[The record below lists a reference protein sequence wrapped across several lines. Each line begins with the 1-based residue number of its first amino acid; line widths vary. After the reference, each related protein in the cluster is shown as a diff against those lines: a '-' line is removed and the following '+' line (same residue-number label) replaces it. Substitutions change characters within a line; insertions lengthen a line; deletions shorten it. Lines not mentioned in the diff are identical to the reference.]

1 MPALSYLDLQI
12 EMPATEKALP
22 FDSAWLRTFR
32 RKLRA
37 WYDQHA
43 RELPWRGTRDPYAIW
58 LSEIMLQQTQV
69 ETVKPYFQR
78 FLAALPTIRALAQ
91 ADERQVLRLWEG
103 LGYYRRA
110 RQLHQA
116 ARQIVAEHHGRF
128 PIDPQS
134 VQRLPGIGRYTVGA
148 ILSIAFDQR
157 QPILE
162 ANTVRVFSRL
172 LAYDGPTTSS
182 AGQKLLW
189 AAAEAVLPARDVG
202 RFNQALME
210 LGSEVCRGRAPACDV
225 CPVAELCFAQ
235 LRGLQ
240 NEIPRPKPRVQFEEL
255 SEVAVLVRRRG
266 RVLLIQWPEGRRWA
280 GLWDFPRFAVNTNPK
295 RQRGGDLAASLT
307 LRVGVSRNREP
318 AIHRALVDNV
328 RRLTG
333 VTITPGEHRKTLRH
347 GVTRFRITLDCYEA
361 EYVSHNGGGTENL
374 VQKWVRPAEL
384 EHYPLSSTGRKLA
397 ELV

>member
-1 MPALSYLDLQI
+1 MKV
-12 EMPATEKALP
+12 TEEVLP

-43 RELPWRGTRDPYAIW
+43 RELPWRGTRDPYAVW

-78 FLAALPTIRALAQ
+78 FLAALPTIQALAQ

-116 ARQIVAEHHGRF
+116 ARQIVSDYGGQF
-128 PIDPQS
+128 PSDPQL
-134 VQRLPGIGRYTVGA
+134 VQRLPGIGRYTAGA
-148 ILSIAFDQR
+148 ILSIAMDQR
-157 QPILE
+157 RPILE

-172 LAYDGPTTSS
+172 LAYGGQTTSS

-189 AAAEAVLPARDVG
+189 AAAQAVLPSRDVG
-202 RFNQALME
+202 CFNQALME
-210 LGSEVCRGRAPACDV
+210 LGSKVCRPRAPAC
-225 CPVAELCFAQ
+225 ELCPAAGLCRAQ

-240 NEIPRPKPRVQFEEL
+240 NEIPSPKPRPQFEDV
-255 SEVAVLVRRRG
+255 SEAAVLVRRRG

-280 GLWDFPRFAVNTNPK
+280 GLWDFPRFALQDNK
-295 RQRGGDLAASLT
+295 EDEIQLA
-307 LRVGVSRNREP
+307 
-318 AIHRALVDNV
+318 IIDNV

-333 VTITPGEHRKTLRH
+333 VTVVPGVRRKTLRH
-347 GVTRFRITLDCYEA
+347 GVTRFRITLDCYDA
-361 EYVSHNGGGTENL
+361 EYVSHNGGGAENL
-374 VQKWVRPAEL
+374 VQKWVRSSEL
-384 EHYPLSSTGRKLA
+384 ENYPLSSTGRKLA
-397 ELV
+397 GLVPTEGPSRKRL